1 MKQQISKKV
10 LAACAIGLVAVS
22 GLAGAG
28 IGYLNQPEPIHVIE
42 YQDVITEVEVIKE
55 VPVNVT
61 VEKIVEVQ
69 DEVALS
75 LVCEK
80 LMYEDIAECEKEVEA
95 ENAAIALAL
104 SEIEDNGFD
113 FLEDEGLFEDE
124 DDLEVV
130 RVYDDFDEIDV
141 VKSNFDREEYKF
153 KIDVKI
159 DDDETDDKYKVQ
171 YTVEVEDG
179 EAEIV
184 DAVIL

>member
-1 MKQQISKKV
+1 MSKKV
-10 LAACAIGLVAVS
+10 LGSLAVALIAVS
-22 GLAGAG
+22 GVAGG
-28 IGYLNQPEPIHVIE
+28 LIGYALQPEPIHVIE

-95 ENAAIALAL
+95 ENAAIVLALA
-104 SEIEDNGFD
+104 EIEDNGFD
-113 FLEDEGLFEDE
+113 FLEDEGLFADE